1 LGRRCAGRCCTGIT
15 MNHLSTARVAPL
27 ETPSHFQF
35 EFDSSNRI
43 LLVRFEGRLT
53 DDLLKEFYQLAG
65 KYWTATKPR
74 AGIADYS
81 WITGVDASAEMIR
94 RLANQEPTADVTGCP
109 RIIVAPHNYAFGLAR
124 MFQIVGEA
132 KRPLL
137 SIVRTLDEAFAA
149 LEVRSPY
156 FEPLD

>member
-1 LGRRCAGRCCTGIT
+1 
-15 MNHLSTARVAPL
+15 
-27 ETPSHFQF
+27 
-35 EFDSSNRI
+35 
-43 LLVRFEGRLT
+43 
-53 DDLLKEFYQLAG
+53 LLKEFYQAAG
-65 KYWTATKPR
+65 KCWTATKPR

-81 WITGVDASAEMIR
+81 WITGVDASSEVIR
-94 RLANQEPTADVTGCP
+94 RLANQEPSADVTGCP

-132 KRPLL
+132 RRPLL

-149 LEVRSPY
+149 LGVRSPY